1 MRMLTTLNL
10 RALGVLTLL
19 LFFVAYLYVQ
29 RWGAKSACAAQLK
42 ARWTN
47 RRPTV
52 QTVQCPVCLGEKAKV
67 WKSGQV
73 FIWLLAVNEWWVGL
87 VLQSSRINQ
96 TASTWNNVQLLW
108 RCRRAEHYNSICVH
122 YNCTVCTLYTSSN
135 STSLHTTACSD
146 WAECEWSCH
155 RVRMLGCA
163 ILFCTQQDV

>member
-1 MRMLTTLNL
+1 MRMYTTLNL

-29 RWGAKSACAAQLK
+29 RWAEQNVHKSPLNKCTSANCANSAV
-42 ARWTN
+42 
-47 RRPTV
+47 P
-52 QTVQCPVCLGEKAKV
+52 CVCLGEKAEV